1 MIRATAVDKG
11 SDASYHAPLFPLAEL
26 GRWPRPNGMN
36 LPNSLTALRILL
48 IPVFVGFLIYEQA
61 ERALIILIVAGI
73 TDALDGA
80 IARITNQRTQLGE
93 VLDPLADKLLMVS
106 GFVTLSI
113 MHKVPSWTAIV
124 VVSRDLILI
133 MGTVVARLT
142 DSPLNITPTVLGKST
157 TALQLLYLVLVL
169 VVWARGHDLVVLHP
183 LLFAMVAVTLSS
195 GLHYL
200 YRGFLRSAARQP

>member
-1 MIRATAVDKG
+1 
-11 SDASYHAPLFPLAEL
+11 
-26 GRWPRPNGMN
+26 MN

-61 ERALIILIVAGI
+61 ERALIVLVVAGI

-106 GFVTLSI
+106 GFVTLAI

-169 VVWARGHDLVVLHP
+169 VVWARGHDLVLLHP
-183 LLFAMVAVTLSS
+183 LLFLMVAVTLSS

-200 YRGFLRSAARQP
+200 YRGFLRSAARQT